1 MKKSELKQIIQ
12 EEIKKVLKE
21 EINSTNP
28 TEIKK
33 YFAKNK
39 TGIYVYPGE
48 VERGFEKATPV
59 FYTSNLR
66 TNFTKLI
73 NDMEKQYPKY
83 NTFTVVDIDQYGNM
97 DIVTS

>member
-39 TGIYVYPGE
+39 TGIYVYP
-48 VERGFEKATPV
+48 
-59 FYTSNLR
+59 
-66 TNFTKLI
+66 
-73 NDMEKQYPKY
+73 
-83 NTFTVVDIDQYGNM
+83 
-97 DIVTS
+97 